1 MLHYTYISL
10 KNVYNLLTFLLVSHN
25 EPSERTVKPVKNAN
39 SDKKISLAWRL
50 LRTNSTSANYITP
63 LLEEF
68 KESRPYILNP
78 KYSAPT
84 SLPLY
89 FFFGYQLLQELSNLM
104 EKCGPVS
111 YTFASNLI

>member
-1 MLHYTYISL
+1 MYLP
-10 KNVYNLLTFLLVSHN
+10 FLLVLHN
-25 EPSERTVKPVKNAN
+25 QPSERAVKPVKNDN
-39 SDKKISLAWRL
+39 SDKKKSLAWRL
-50 LRTNSTSANYITP
+50 LRPNSTSATFITP

-89 FFFGYQLLQELSNLM
+89 FFFGYQYLQESSNLM
-104 EKCGPVS
+104 EECGPVS
-111 YTFASNLI
+111 

>member
-1 MLHYTYISL
+1 MLVL
-10 KNVYNLLTFLLVSHN
+10 HN
-25 EPSERTVKPVKNAN
+25 GTSERAVKTVNNDN

-50 LRTNSTSANYITP
+50 LRTNSTSAKFITP

-89 FFFGYQLLQELSNLM
+89 FFFGYQLLQESSDLM
-104 EKCGPVS
+104 EECGPVS
-111 YTFASNLI
+111 KIFASIFK